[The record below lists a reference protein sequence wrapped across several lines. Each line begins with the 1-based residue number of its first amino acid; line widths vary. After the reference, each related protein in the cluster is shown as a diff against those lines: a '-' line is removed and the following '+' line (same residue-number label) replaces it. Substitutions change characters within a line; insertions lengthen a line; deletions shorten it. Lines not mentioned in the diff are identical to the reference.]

1 MNPAFNNFD
10 PMAARRPAT
19 AGGSGLAQ
27 QIAQGTGGGQLPQ
40 SPGTGSPP
48 VAQQSAM
55 ARPAPTAGSYFA
67 GGNIGQ
73 SATGAKSPTGNPAQ
87 YPADFNANEYP
98 WMADQSIQWGGGP
111 FGYLPIGYQPK
122 SYDYY
127 SQHMTQLAR
136 PRQGAQNRAGIPLQD
151 PGAYAPLAPWE
162 QRYFQDTWTQNY
174 DPNQPGYIDTGHPEN
189 WPNVRG

>member
-1 MNPAFNNFD
+1 MNPAFDPFD
-10 PMAARRPAT
+10 PMADRVPQRPAT
-19 AGGSGLAQ
+19 AGGGGVAN
-27 QIAQGTGGGQLPQ
+27 QIAQGSQERLGQSAATNL
-40 SPGTGSPP
+40 GSPS
-48 VAQQSAM
+48 V
-55 ARPAPTAGSYFA
+55 ARPAPTAGNYFA
-67 GGNIGQ
+67 GGNVGQ
-73 SATGAKSPTGNPAQ
+73 SAPGAKSPTGNPAQ
-87 YPADFNANEYP
+87 YPADFNAAEYP

-136 PRQGAQNRAGIPLQD
+136 PRQGAQNRAGIPLQN

-174 DPNQPGYIDTGHPEN
+174 DPNAPGYIDTGHPEN